1 MQQNYFSSLKKLKNR
16 DFSVKS
22 QESYLQERLSKNI
35 SLVGHQR
42 AP

>member
-22 QESYLQERLSKNI
+22 QENYLQKRLSKNI

-42 AP
+42 AL